1 MKPAPILPFVS
12 LFVFLCTS
20 LHAQVKVG
28 AVGGTTPHSSAVLDV
43 ADTARGLLLPRMSSP
58 KRTAIVAPAQGLIVY
73 DSSTREFYF
82 YQDTA

>member
-1 MKPAPILPFVS
+1 
-12 LFVFLCTS
+12 
-20 LHAQVKVG
+20 
-28 AVGGTTPHSSAVLDV
+28 VLDV